1 MSFNNVKL
9 VHTFGSF
16 IYFAF
21 PASADNMSD
30 MRSGGCGG
38 GGILPLIQE
47 ANRDMLLDGRG
58 SHFHDWS
65 DSIRIFQNGVANF
78 RNFGVSRDSKG
89 KILG

>member
-30 MRSGGCGG
+30 MRSGGGG
-38 GGILPLIQE
+38 EEYSLT
-47 ANRDMLLDGRG
+47 RRG
-58 SHFHDWS
+58 
-65 DSIRIFQNGVANF
+65 RIFTTRVTLTGGTHFQ
-78 RNFGVSRDSKG
+78 
-89 KILG
+89 

>member
-30 MRSGGCGG
+30 MRSGGGG
-38 GGILPLIQE
+38 GGGGVLSYKKLIGIC
-47 ANRDMLLDGRG
+47 RWIDGG
-58 SHFHDWS
+58 
-65 DSIRIFQNGVANF
+65 RIFTTRVTLMGGTLAP
-78 RNFGVSRDSKG
+78 
-89 KILG
+89 

>member
-30 MRSGGCGG
+30 MRSGGGG
-38 GGILPLIQE
+38 GGGVFPYKKLIGIC
-47 ANRDMLLDGRG
+47 RWKG
-58 SHFHDWS
+58 SHFHD
-65 DSIRIFQNGVANF
+65 
-78 RNFGVSRDSKG
+78 
-89 KILG
+89 

>member
-30 MRSGGCGG
+30 MRSGGWGGGGG
-38 GGILPLIQE
+38 GGILPFIQE
-47 ANRDMLLDGRG
+47 ANRDMPLDG
-58 SHFHDWS
+58 
-65 DSIRIFQNGVANF
+65 VAF
-78 RNFGVSRDSKG
+78 SR
-89 KILG
+89 LE

>member
-21 PASADNMSD
+21 LASADNMSD
-30 MRSGGCGG
+30 MRSGGWGGGGG

-47 ANRDMLLDGRG
+47 ANRDMLLDG
-58 SHFHDWS
+58 
-65 DSIRIFQNGVANF
+65 VAF
-78 RNFGVSRDSKG
+78 SR
-89 KILG
+89 LE

>member
-1 MSFNNVKL
+1 MSFNNGKL

-30 MRSGGCGG
+30 MRSGGSGG
-38 GGILPLIQE
+38 GGEENSLKYKKVIGKS
-47 ANRDMLLDGRG
+47 RWMG

-65 DSIRIFQNGVANF
+65 DSNGGDAF
-78 RNFGVSRDSKG
+78 SIDLSEWGRKFSDF
-89 KILG
+89 LG

>member
-30 MRSGGCGG
+30 MRSGGGG
-38 GGILPLIQE
+38 GGSTLLQE
-47 ANRDMLLDGRG
+47 ANRDMPLDGWG
-58 SHFHDWS
+58 SHFHD
-65 DSIRIFQNGVANF
+65 
-78 RNFGVSRDSKG
+78 
-89 KILG
+89 